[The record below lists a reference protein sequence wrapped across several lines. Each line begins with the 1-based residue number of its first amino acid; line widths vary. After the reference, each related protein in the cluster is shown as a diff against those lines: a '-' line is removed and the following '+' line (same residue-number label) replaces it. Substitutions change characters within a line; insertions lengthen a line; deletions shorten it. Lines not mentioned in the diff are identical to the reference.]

1 MARAMASQSVKRT
14 RRRLAWAAVWIG
26 LVGLV
31 AVLSSTG
38 RLGGAWVKS
47 CHLTI
52 DRGVLDVRWANSG
65 DRLGLWDL
73 ALFDARVSDW
83 SLPRWGVDRW
93 WRFVRVPVWMV
104 FFLIGALGGRGVWR
118 NRAIEGCCARCGY
131 ELSGLAASDGMVR
144 CPECGEE
151 NAPTPALSREARTA
165 RRHGAWSIGVGVAM
179 TCVIIVMCAQGW
191 NWSPKFRRFPWSSA
205 EVERGAFVYH
215 EMSPWSSDFVGDGV
229 TSDLEWWR
237 VMLPRVE
244 WSGGLWYVRVPLWP
258 IPAAF
263 IGWGLVRRF
272 RTSAGPSHANGAGE
286 VTGGLDT

>member
-1 MARAMASQSVKRT
+1 MARAMASQSVNRT

-38 RLGGAWVKS
+38 AL
-47 CHLTI
+47 
-52 DRGVLDVRWANSG
+52 RGTWLSRERVVMERGLLDVRWATPG
-65 DRLGLWDL
+65 HDTFRAFGTDRK
-73 ALFDARVSDW
+73 AMDW
-83 SLPRWGVDRW
+83 VLPRWDGDRW
-93 WRFVRVPVWMV
+93 EGLVRAPVWMV

-179 TCVIIVMCAQGW
+179 TGVIIVMCAQGW